1 MNVCAQPVR
10 ASFLGGPMAP
20 IRHAFARVMRSL
32 VMKFTL
38 LCGVILV
45 AATASLMAVEFQL
58 KRSENNASGLRH
70 ATLITELFA
79 SNSASFIRSGETS
92 RLNSVVNE
100 FGAREEVTGVYAADV
115 NRRILSAAGDVNYAV
130 GDRASDHLIQSAIGA
145 VDTRMEVVSGNIR
158 VAEPVFSDGRLVGAV
173 VANIPLAAVA
183 RPASALIVRQ
193 VLIAIIALVIFL
205 PLVAYLMNRAL
216 APVAKLTEAA
226 RLASSRKL
234 DLRID
239 VQTGDELEVL
249 ANAFNRM
256 FARLD
261 ASVKRV
267 HRLAYVDMITEL
279 PNRERFRK
287 ELEQVARD
295 AIEKDQEGAVLFLD
309 LDRFKRVNDSLGIG
323 EGDRLLEAVGRRL
336 REAARAWDLANGDAS
351 AGPSMVARL
360 GGDEFTILMP
370 RLRDATDAARLAR
383 RVIDAVRRPFEIS
396 GHQVFLGLSVGAA
409 VFPRDGADPETLLRH
424 ADLAMDAAKR
434 AGGNA
439 CEFFESAMNQSA
451 FERLVLENE
460 LREAVREDQLVV
472 YYQPKVGMNDGAL
485 SGAEALV
492 RWQHPT
498 AGLLSPGAFIQAA
511 EECGLIGEIG
521 DWVLRRACHEAAG
534 LMAKGHSVP
543 VAVNVSAM
551 QFESDT
557 FADTVIDALNES
569 GLPPE
574 MLELELT
581 ESTAMRDPERV
592 LKQIAPLREM
602 GVTFAID
609 DFGTG
614 HSSLSYLT
622 RMPFDV
628 FKIDQTFVRDMSE
641 DEHARVVV
649 ETILA
654 LAKSLNLKTVAEG
667 VETAEQYAQLRGLGA
682 TLAQGYLFGRPM
694 PLEDLERFAEPEA
707 GSNVG

>member
-1 MNVCAQPVR
+1 
-10 ASFLGGPMAP
+10 MAP

-38 LCGVILV
+38 LCGIILV
-45 AATASLMAVEFQL
+45 AATAVLMGIEFQL
-58 KRSENNASGLRH
+58 KRADNSAAALRH
-70 ATLITELFA
+70 AELITELFA
-79 SNSASFIRSGETS
+79 SNSSAYVRVRNDA
-92 RLNSVVNE
+92 RLASVVDQ
-100 FGAREEVTGVYAADV
+100 FAARDDVTAVYAADV
-115 NRRILSAAGDVNYAV
+115 NRRVLATTGPADVAV
-130 GDRASDHLIQSAIGA
+130 GDRAADHLVQSALGA
-145 VDTRMEVVSGNIR
+145 VDTRIETIGEIIR
-158 VAEPVFSDGRLVGAV
+158 VAEPVFHEGRLVGAV
-173 VANIPLAAVA
+173 VATVPLSAVA
-183 RPASALIVRQ
+183 EPASAIMTRQ
-193 VLIAIIALVIFL
+193 FLMALGALVVFL
-205 PLVAYLMNRAL
+205 PLVAFLIAKAL
-216 APVAKLTEAA
+216 APVRSLTEAA

-295 AIEKDQEGAVLFLD
+295 AAEHNCEGALLFLD

-336 REAARAWDLANGDAS
+336 REAARAWDLANGDTS

-370 RLRDATDAARLAR
+370 RLRDASDAARLAR

-424 ADLAMDAAKR
+424 ADLAMAAAKR
-434 AGGNA
+434 DGGNA
-439 CEFFESAMNQSA
+439 CQFFESSMNQSA

-472 YYQPKVGMNDGAL
+472 FYQPKVGMVDGAL

-521 DWVLRRACHEAAG
+521 DWVLRRACKEAAG
-534 LMAKGHSVP
+534 LMLKGHSVP

-551 QFESDT
+551 QFESET
-557 FADTVIDALNES
+557 FADTVLDALQES

-592 LKQIAPLREM
+592 IKQIEPLREM

-628 FKIDQTFVRDMSE
+628 FKIDQTFVRDMSN
-641 DEHARVVV
+641 DDHARVVV

-654 LAKSLNLKTVAEG
+654 LAKSLKLKTVAEG

-694 PLEDLERFAEPEA
+694 PMDELERFAEPES
-707 GSNVG
+707 GSSVG